1 MTNFEKYEN
10 EIKKYLDARIPK
22 PGYECVTGF
31 GFDKAAKKVC
41 SCEIISCKSCAF
53 YSPIRPCMVSFAI
66 WGYSDYQEPL
76 LNTESEDGNDK
87 GTVK

>member
-22 PGYECVTGF
+22 PGYASVIGF

-41 SCEIISCKSCAF
+41 SCEIISSKLRQGYPVF
-53 YSPIRPCMVSFAI
+53 YKTGRNCRSTV
-66 WGYSDYQEPL
+66 
-76 LNTESEDGNDK
+76 TEE
-87 GTVK
+87 